1 MMSVGLRLGAVRS
14 GRMVPAGRDREL
26 GHGGRDQS
34 GSGADRLRRGPE
46 RGRVRTTATIGIGTG
61 RCRHPLTADAGAER
75 SGDGSPGCD
84 GARHLRSS
92 GNESPDQP
100 VPHMTPLIARGARSQ
115 PVPLIRVRARHDR
128 EAGDGWPGSS
138 RRSPGEAP
146 PFGLRRQPLQ
156 GTTPPPRRSARF
168 ARLQPK
174 VSPRLVRP
182 PERSAGSDYATRN
195 DVPRIAKRLSH
206 HGSVHACNKQSVP
219 LTIITTASAVPGAVP
234 MPTRFSK
241 ISKKFYRL
249 YIIDLR

>member
-1 MMSVGLRLGAVRS
+1 MPDHASEAPRGRILLKNGEPKTSFRSRRGSRGSAARRSRRRRAGAEIGIASIFQPVS
-14 GRMVPAGRDREL
+14 GRDREL

-61 RCRHPLTADAGAER
+61 RCRHQLTADAGAER

-92 GNESPDQP
+92 GNESPDEP
-100 VPHMTPLIARGARSQ
+100 VPHITPLIARGARSQ
-115 PVPLIRVRARHDR
+115 PVPLIRARARHDR

-168 ARLQPK
+168 ARLQPN

-195 DVPRIAKRLSH
+195 DVPRIARRLSH
-206 HGSVHACNKQSVP
+206 HGSVHACNK
-219 LTIITTASAVPGAVP
+219 
-234 MPTRFSK
+234 
-241 ISKKFYRL
+241 
-249 YIIDLR
+249 